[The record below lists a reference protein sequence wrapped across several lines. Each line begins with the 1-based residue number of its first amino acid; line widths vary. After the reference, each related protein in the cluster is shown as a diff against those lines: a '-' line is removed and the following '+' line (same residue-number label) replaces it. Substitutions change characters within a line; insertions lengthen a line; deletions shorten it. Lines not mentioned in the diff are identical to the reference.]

1 MNVLLKLGHP
11 DILSNVG
18 ITYRLQVTIAD
29 TGLPGN
35 PKNRVFPLGPLI
47 VAKVVG
53 FLKIKNVRN
62 VCCFSLLY
70 HGTILWKLV
79 IFKIPRTLFPINS
92 TESVHSKN
100 NKRHHIII
108 Y

>member
-11 DILSNVG
+11 DIFSNVG

-53 FLKIKNVRN
+53 FLKIKNVRKLYIHVH
-62 VCCFSLLY
+62 VCCFSPALSWY
-70 HGTILWKLV
+70 YCG
-79 IFKIPRTLFPINS
+79 N
-92 TESVHSKN
+92 
-100 NKRHHIII
+100 
-108 Y
+108 

>member
-53 FLKIKNVRN
+53 FLKIKK
-62 VCCFSLLY
+62 C
-70 HGTILWKLV
+70 
-79 IFKIPRTLFPINS
+79 
-92 TESVHSKN
+92 
-100 NKRHHIII
+100 
-108 Y
+108 

>member
-1 MNVLLKLGHP
+1 MNVLVKLGHP

-53 FLKIKNVRN
+53 FLKIKNVRQLYIH
-62 VCCFSLLY
+62 VCCFFPCFIMVL
-70 HGTILWKLV
+70 LWKLV
-79 IFKIPRTLFPINS
+79 IFKIPHTLFPINS
-92 TESVHSKN
+92 TESVHSK
-100 NKRHHIII
+100 K
-108 Y
+108 

>member
-53 FLKIKNVRN
+53 FLKIKNVRQLYIH
-62 VCCFSLLY
+62 VCWFSPALSWY
-70 HGTILWKLV
+70 YCG
-79 IFKIPRTLFPINS
+79 N
-92 TESVHSKN
+92 
-100 NKRHHIII
+100 
-108 Y
+108 